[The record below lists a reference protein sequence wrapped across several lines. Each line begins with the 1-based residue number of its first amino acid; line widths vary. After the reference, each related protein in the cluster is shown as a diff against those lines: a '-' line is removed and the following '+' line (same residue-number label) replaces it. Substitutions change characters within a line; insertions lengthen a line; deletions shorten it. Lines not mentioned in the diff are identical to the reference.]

1 MIFGVSLQVPIW
13 SSGSRKYSV
22 DQARLNVAKTKVT
35 DEKIRVGLEL
45 QVATAKTD
53 FSNAYAIYQNK
64 VKGFQTALKIYE
76 KTMKKYKQGMVGSTD
91 LNQRYNQ
98 FLLANSD
105 YMQSIYTVLSNKI
118 KLSKLLEKF

>member
-1 MIFGVSLQVPIW
+1 
-13 SSGSRKYSV
+13 
-22 DQARLNVAKTKVT
+22 
-35 DEKIRVGLEL
+35 
-45 QVATAKTD
+45 
-53 FSNAYAIYQNK
+53 
-64 VKGFQTALKIYE
+64 
-76 KTMKKYKQGMVGSTD
+76 MKKYKQGMVGSTD